1 MACSPCRKRRA
12 VRFVPIKKREEETE
26 VEDTE
31 TEVADTEDVVDDTTD
46 GTEDTEEELPEMRGG
61 S

>member
-31 TEVADTEDVVDDTTD
+31 DVVEDTTD